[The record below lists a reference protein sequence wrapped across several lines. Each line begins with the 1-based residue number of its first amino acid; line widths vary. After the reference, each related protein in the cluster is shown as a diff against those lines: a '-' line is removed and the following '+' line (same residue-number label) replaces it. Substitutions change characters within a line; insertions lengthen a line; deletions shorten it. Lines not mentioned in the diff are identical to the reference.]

1 MVNRESQ
8 QLLMSFDDKSRA
20 ETFPPF
26 PDVEIENYL
35 DQYRVK

>member
-1 MVNRESQ
+1 MVSRESQ
-8 QLLMSFDDKSRA
+8 QLLMSFNDKSRV